1 MVLIV
6 AAGILLLMVNF
17 ITDWMWFAEMK
28 YVDVFF
34 KGLYTQIKIG
44 IPIFVVVMLLLEYYL
59 RRLRKD
65 YFAKIASHEETN
77 MKRLGLLTTFMAFGF
92 SVIMAFFAANRLWF
106 KTLEFTHSTSFGKKD
121 PLFGFDI
128 SFYIFKLE
136 FLQGLN
142 EILLV
147 IILLMVVLTVLYYI
161 LLLVMHSPDVVNYDD
176 YADFTEEENSSFQN
190 PFGNTGVLGKIF
202 EGVAK
207 NKRQSKP
214 KKSFNNSNYR
224 NLLEIASHQL
234 TVLGVV
240 FFLMLGANFFLKQFD
255 LLHEHTGAVYG
266 AGFTDVNVTLWVYR
280 VLILLSAAG
289 IVFTIVFIKK
299 KSFKNLVKVPVVM
312 VGVWLLGVGL
322 ATVVQFW
329 VGSDEI
335 NKEEK
340 YLARNI
346 EYTQSAYQLNDVSV
360 KKFSADENLTGADI
374 AANKDTISNVRIND
388 YSPVKTFY
396 NQTQSIRQY
405 YKFNDVD
412 VDRYNINGNLT
423 QTYLATREIDENKI
437 SDTWLN
443 RHIKYTH
450 GYGVTLSKVNTVTAS
465 GQPDVLIK
473 NIPPESS
480 VREIDIKQPR
490 IYFGELTNDYSLVN
504 TSEDEFDY
512 PDGTENKYTRYDGKA
527 GIRMNLFNRIMF
539 AIREG
544 SFKMLISSNI
554 KSDSK
559 IIIYRN
565 VEERIKKIMPYLSY
579 EDDPYAVTANGRIY
593 WIVDAYTTSSY
604 YPYSEPYSQNAGDT
618 NYIRNSIKVVVDAY
632 NGDVTYY
639 VVDEKDPIAKTYRK
653 IYPSLFRNV
662 KEMPGEL
669 QSHIRYP
676 NALFKIQA
684 GIYSRYHMNNVKVF
698 YQNEDIWDIAN
709 EIYGTSQREMT
720 PNYYIVKLPDE
731 QKAEFISSIP
741 FTPKSKQNMTALM
754 VAKND
759 GTEYGKLILYQFPK
773 SKTVYGPRQI
783 EAQIDQ
789 NTKISQDFSLWSS
802 SGSKYSRG
810 NLFVVPIKDS
820 LLYIEPVYLEAA
832 DSAIPEVKRIIA
844 VYDDKIAYE
853 STLGDALKQL
863 FGDGGDVD
871 GSASGKTG
879 KGKEAAGSASNG
891 KSKKDYIEKAQKA
904 YKDAQKAVKNGD
916 WGAYGRYMDELSR
929 NLDKLSE

>member
-1 MVLIV
+1 MKTAKYTPKKPHKSLGVFLAVLIV

-34 KGLYTQIKIG
+34 KGLYTQFKIG
-44 IPIFVVVMLLLEYYL
+44 IPIFAVVMILLEYYL

-77 MKRLGLLTTFMAFGF
+77 MKRLGLLTTLMALGF
-92 SVIMAFFAANRLWF
+92 SVIMAFFAANKLWF
-106 KTLEFTHSTSFGKKD
+106 KTLEFTNGTSFAKKD

-136 FLQGLN
+136 FLQELN

-147 IILLMVVLTVLYYI
+147 IILLMVLLTVLYYI
-161 LLLVMHSPDVVNYDD
+161 LLLVMHSPDVVDYDE
-176 YADFTEEENSSFQN
+176 YADYTQEENSDFRN
-190 PFGNTGVLGKIF
+190 PFGSGTVLGKIF
-202 EGVAK
+202 EGVVNNRK
-207 NKRQSKP
+207 QEKP

-224 NLLEIASHQL
+224 NLLDIASHQL
-234 TVLGVV
+234 TVLGVI

-280 VLILLSAAG
+280 ALILLSVIG
-289 IVFTIVFIKK
+289 MISTVVFIRK
-299 KSFKNLVKVPVVM
+299 KSFGNLIKVPVAM
-312 VGVWLLGVGL
+312 VAIWLIGIGI
-322 ATVVQFW
+322 ATLVQFW

-346 EYTQSAYQLNDVSV
+346 EYTQSAYQLEDVSV
-360 KKFSADENLTGADI
+360 KKFDAEENLTGADI
-374 AANKDTISNVRIND
+374 TANKDTISNVRIND

-443 RHIKYTH
+443 RHLKYTH
-450 GYGVTLSKVNTVTAS
+450 GYGVTLSKVNTVTPS

-512 PDGTENKYTRYDGKA
+512 PDGTANKYTRYDGKA
-527 GIRMNLFNRIMF
+527 GIRMNFFNRLMF

-544 SFKMLISSNI
+544 SFKMLISGNI

-565 VEERIKKIMPYLSY
+565 VEERIKI
-579 EDDPYAVTANGRIY
+579 GRAH
-593 WIVDAYTTSSY
+593 V
-604 YPYSEPYSQNAGDT
+604 
-618 NYIRNSIKVVVDAY
+618 
-632 NGDVTYY
+632 
-639 VVDEKDPIAKTYRK
+639 
-653 IYPSLFRNV
+653 
-662 KEMPGEL
+662 
-669 QSHIRYP
+669 
-676 NALFKIQA
+676 
-684 GIYSRYHMNNVKVF
+684 
-698 YQNEDIWDIAN
+698 
-709 EIYGTSQREMT
+709 
-720 PNYYIVKLPDE
+720 
-731 QKAEFISSIP
+731 
-741 FTPKSKQNMTALM
+741 
-754 VAKND
+754 
-759 GTEYGKLILYQFPK
+759 
-773 SKTVYGPRQI
+773 
-783 EAQIDQ
+783 
-789 NTKISQDFSLWSS
+789 
-802 SGSKYSRG
+802 
-810 NLFVVPIKDS
+810 
-820 LLYIEPVYLEAA
+820 
-832 DSAIPEVKRIIA
+832 
-844 VYDDKIAYE
+844 
-853 STLGDALKQL
+853 
-863 FGDGGDVD
+863 
-871 GSASGKTG
+871 
-879 KGKEAAGSASNG
+879 
-891 KSKKDYIEKAQKA
+891 
-904 YKDAQKAVKNGD
+904 
-916 WGAYGRYMDELSR
+916 
-929 NLDKLSE
+929 